1 MRTTKP
7 IQFTK
12 AEQKEVSRL
21 ARGRNTA
28 QKVVLRAKII
38 LKKMEGMTQEV
49 IATELGTMRVTV
61 GLWLKRYQ
69 EGGITALLKD
79 AYRSGMVFRLLHWQ

>member
-12 AEQKEVSRL
+12 AEQKEVLRL

-38 LKKMEGMTQEV
+38 GKKMEGMTQAL
-49 IATELGTMRVTV
+49 IATELGTTRVTV
-61 GLWLKRYQ
+61 
-69 EGGITALLKD
+69 
-79 AYRSGMVFRLLHWQ
+79 SPHNS